1 MGGASPAY
9 SHISGASRKVRGSC
23 AYRGYGGPSGR
34 KIFQSLDDIYLR
46 SDFECETE
54 IVFNQGPQG
63 EQNNACRNLVVD
75 YLRHTTLVRGRRIAA
90 RLQNVTT
97 HRSGLGLLFLITG
110 TEGLESKIIISRFP
124 ADEGILAE
132 ANREALTVEFLERI
146 FVKNARAYKEAA
158 YQHASLDDGFW
169 FGRSVDK
176 QISGSHADL
185 SNYWIKDFLDS
196 DYRTTAASGTRRLAL
211 AIREALRGS
220 EDAGVKR
227 EIVAAAT
234 LAPGIRDRNLS
245 IRSFGEQLHLSERA
259 RQAIIEAA
267 NPNLIDERFRFDAQE
282 YDTQLPY
289 RSVELDNGAVLTAQL
304 AGFDE
309 VFDKELGAI

>member
-1 MGGASPAY
+1 M
-9 SHISGASRKVRGSC
+9 
-23 AYRGYGGPSGR
+23 
-34 KIFQSLDDIYLR
+34 
-46 SDFECETE
+46 
-54 IVFNQGPQG
+54 
-63 EQNNACRNLVVD
+63 
-75 YLRHTTLVRGRRIAA
+75 
-90 RLQNVTT
+90 
-97 HRSGLGLLFLITG
+97 
-110 TEGLESKIIISRFP
+110 
-124 ADEGILAE
+124 
-132 ANREALTVEFLERI
+132 
-146 FVKNARAYKEAA
+146 
-158 YQHASLDDGFW
+158 
-169 FGRSVDK
+169 DK

-196 DYRTTAASGTRRLAL
+196 DYRTTAASGNRRLAL
-211 AIREALRGS
+211 AIREALKGS

-234 LAPGIRDRNLS
+234 LAPGLRDRNLS